1 MGCTNHGRRWLYL
14 SVPELEEISAPW
26 RSSVVVP
33 VRLRAGGSQRPLAV
47 VGGRPC
53 PSQSWRKS
61 APPGGRRWSYLSV
74 SELEEVSAP
83 WRSSV
88 VVPVRLRAGGSQR
101 PLAVVGG
108 PTCPS
113 RSWRKSAPP
122 GGRRWSYLSVSELE
136 EVSAPWRSSVVLPV
150 RRGAGGSQRPLA
162 VADGLTC
169 PSRSWRRRKAAECFQ
184 MTRRTASIV
193 SLRAAM
199 RSVSPTPR
207 SNVVRR
213 TSLTRT

>member
-1 MGCTNHGRRWLYL
+1 MVW
-14 SVPELEEISAPW
+14 VAPITAA
-26 RSSVVVP
+26 V
-33 VRLRAGGSQRPLAV
+33 GSTYPFR
-47 VGGRPC
+47 
-53 PSQSWRKS
+53 SWRKS

-101 PLAVVGG
+101 PLAAADG

-136 EVSAPWRSSVVLPV
+136 EVSAPWRSPVVLPV
-150 RRGAGGSQRPLA
+150 RLGAGGSQRPLA
-162 VADGLTC
+162 VVGGPTC
-169 PSRSWRRRKAAECFQ
+169 PSRSWRKSAPPGGRRW
-184 MTRRTASIV
+184 SY
-193 SLRAAM
+193 L
-199 RSVSPTPR
+199 SVSELEEEEGGRVFPDDKEDR
-207 SNVVRR
+207 VHRLAARR
-213 TSLTRT
+213 DA